1 MIEGKNMGQIK
12 ILIVDDDPDIT
23 EAMKVV
29 LENQGYNVDNAKD
42 SSEGLEMIKA
52 SRPDLIILDVMMNT
66 LSEGFILSRELKKDP
81 KYKHIPILMV
91 TSVKQKTGID
101 FETAAGDETWLPVE
115 GYLNKP
121 VKPEVLLEK
130 VKSLLNVS

>member
-1 MIEGKNMGQIK
+1 MAQER
-12 ILIVDDDPDIT
+12 ILIIDDDSDIT

-29 LENQGYNVDNAKD
+29 LENEGYTIDSAKD
-42 SSEGLEMIKA
+42 SSKGMERIKA
-52 SRPDLIILDVMMNT
+52 AKPDLIILDVMMDT
-66 LSEGFILSRELKKDP
+66 QDEGFLLSRELKKQP

-91 TSVKQKTGID
+91 TSVKEKTGID

-121 VKPEVLLEK
+121 VKPEVLLDK
-130 VKSLLNVS
+130 VRTLLPKQ

>member
-1 MIEGKNMGQIK
+1 MGHAR

-23 EAMKVV
+23 QAMKVV
-29 LENQGYNVDNAKD
+29 LENQGYSVDDAENGTAGM
-42 SSEGLEMIKA
+42 EHIKA
-52 SRPDLIILDVMMNT
+52 SKPDLIILDVMMNS
-66 LSEGFILSRELKKDP
+66 LSEGFLLSRQLKTDP
-81 KYKHIPILMV
+81 RYKHIPILMV

-115 GYLNKP
+115 GFLNKP

-130 VKSLLNVS
+130 VKSLLHES

>member
-1 MIEGKNMGQIK
+1 MAQER
-12 ILIVDDDPDIT
+12 ILIIDDDPDIT

-29 LENQGYNVDNAKD
+29 LENEGYIIDSAKD
-42 SSEGLEMIKA
+42 GSKGMERIKA
-52 SRPDLIILDVMMNT
+52 AKPDLIILDVMMNT
-66 LSEGFILSRELKKDP
+66 QDEGFLLSRELKKQS

-91 TSVKQKTGID
+91 TSVKEKTGID

-115 GYLNKP
+115 GFLNKP

-130 VKSLLNVS
+130 VRTLLQEQ

>member
-1 MIEGKNMGQIK
+1 MGQAR

-29 LENQGYNVDNAKD
+29 LENRGYTVNSAKD
-42 SSEGLEMIKA
+42 GKEGMVQIKQ
-52 SRPDLIILDVMMNT
+52 SRPDLVILDVMMDT
-66 LSEGFILSRELKKDP
+66 LDEGVLLSRELKKDQ

-101 FETAAGDETWLPVE
+101 FEAAAGDETWLPVD
-115 GYLNKP
+115 GFLNKP
-121 VKPEVLLEK
+121 VKSEVLLDK
-130 VKSLLNVS
+130 VRDLLHEQ